1 MQPAKTSAIGVAGA
15 LKHTWLA
22 AGAVSALLA
31 ASLEGPALA
40 GAKSEPQAVHQS
52 FTATF
57 GETNTER
64 RPKSSFLTRVSSQ
77 PEEEKAEAPKRQRAG
92 KVLKAPAADKKTA
105 DEQPAL
111 ADDSRRPRSSFLSR
125 MTDDDGDDARVE
137 PAGARIE
144 AQSAALGG
152 NDDVPEELTA
162 SVPDPL
168 EPLNRGVF
176 AFNEALDFAI
186 FHPVSHVYRAT
197 VHKSLRIGIANA
209 LHNFSTPVIL
219 FNDLLQGRPDRAGKT
234 FMRFLIN
241 TTAGFGG
248 LADAAEAGGLERHS
262 EDFGQTLGVW
272 GFGPG
277 IYLVLPVL
285 GPSTT
290 RDTIGLGVDVA
301 THPAT
306 YLMWNLAPQERL
318 SPTMAYAVSGHEAL
332 MDELDAMRKSSP
344 DFYASLR
351 DLYVQKRQ
359 SEIANGAETLE
370 SIDGSGTLEPIE

>member
-22 AGAVSALLA
+22 AGAVSALVVAGLA
-31 ASLEGPALA
+31 APALA
-40 GAKSEPQAVHQS
+40 GAKGEPQAVHQS

-64 RPKSSFLTRVSSQ
+64 RPKSSFLTRVSQ
-77 PEEEKAEAPKRQRAG
+77 PEEEKAEAPKQQRAG
-92 KVLKAPAADKKTA
+92 KALKAPAARQAASDR
-105 DEQPAL
+105 PAL

-125 MTDDDGDDARVE
+125 MTDGDGDDARVE
-137 PAGARIE
+137 PAGAKIE
-144 AQSAALGG
+144 AQSAALDGS
-152 NDDVPEELTA
+152 DDVPEELTPA
-162 SVPDPL
+162 VADPL
-168 EPLNRGVF
+168 EPVNRGVF
-176 AFNEALDFAI
+176 AFNEALDFAV
-186 FHPVSHVYRAT
+186 FRPVSHVYRAT
-197 VHKSLRIGIANA
+197 VHKSLRVGISNA

-248 LADAAEAGGLERHS
+248 LADAAAAGGLERHS

-290 RDTIGLGVDVA
+290 RDGVGRVVDIA

-318 SPTMAYAVSGHEAL
+318 SPTMAYAVSGHEEL

-351 DLYVQKRQ
+351 DLYIQKRQ